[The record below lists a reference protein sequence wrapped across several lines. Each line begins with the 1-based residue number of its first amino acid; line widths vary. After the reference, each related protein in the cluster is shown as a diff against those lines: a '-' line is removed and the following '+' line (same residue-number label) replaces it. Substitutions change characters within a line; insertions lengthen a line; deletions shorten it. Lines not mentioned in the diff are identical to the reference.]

1 MVAKMDYNR
10 LIAFGCSFT
19 YGQYLPDDTI
29 FLGSDAESKKGL
41 VKSIKL
47 KPSKY
52 AWPNILGEKLNIP
65 LVINESHCGQS
76 NKAMLHDILNYKF
89 DKNDIVFILWTF
101 YDRHGVFTTKDHHW
115 KINLFNLDKRS
126 KFYYKYMHDEFDT
139 TLENYFYFNLAHSY
153 LKEKNIK
160 HEFLLY
166 HDKCLADF
174 KWNKIKFL
182 NIFFDDIRLKFPL
195 AKDGRHPGI
204 EAHKQFG
211 NLIYQKYKNSEYYTG
226 DKNETSLF

>member
-29 FLGSDAESKKGL
+29 FLKPDAKSKKGL
-41 VKSIKL
+41 VKSIQK

-65 LVINESHCGQS
+65 VVINESHCGQS
-76 NKAMLHDILNYKF
+76 NKAILHDILNYKF
-89 DKNDIVFILWTF
+89 DKNDIVFILWSN
-101 YDRHGVFTTKDHHW
+101 YDRHDVFTAKDHQW
-115 KINLFNLDKRS
+115 NINLYMSNLRS
-126 KFYYKYMHDEFDT
+126 KVYFKYMHNKFNT

-166 HDKCLADF
+166 HDRFLADF

-182 NIFFDDIRLKFPL
+182 DVFFSRVNAPLPKAYDDL
-195 AKDGRHPGI
+195 HPGV

-226 DKNETSLF
+226 DIK